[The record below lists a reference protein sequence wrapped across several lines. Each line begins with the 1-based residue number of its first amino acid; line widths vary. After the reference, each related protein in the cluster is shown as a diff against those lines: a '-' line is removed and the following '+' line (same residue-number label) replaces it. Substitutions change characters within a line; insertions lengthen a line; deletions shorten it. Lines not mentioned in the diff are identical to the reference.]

1 MQNYNT
7 IPNPDLTVGEN
18 NKQRWNQARY
28 RRHGFHN
35 ANILFR
41 RALMV
46 RSREVLVLR
55 PCETP
60 SISISPDLQGL
71 MSHPAFS
78 ALCCIHEDEI
88 VLEASADDFSTTRPH
103 SIQSISKLHV
113 HLIVGRLIEQGVL
126 SLDTKVSDYLPDIG
140 TGYANVPVQR
150 LLDMSVNNNFSE
162 DYFDPNSDCFNE
174 EIALGWRL
182 PGDRSIKE
190 TSLEEFTNSITGPE
204 VQRFVGAAKYK
215 SANTDVLTRI
225 ISKISEKTP
234 AQHIEEI
241 ADAIGYEGAFYI
253 SLSPEGYPAFSG
265 GGCLSARDLARFGL
279 IFTREGRNIAGQPF
293 ANEEFLSKSLSRPA
307 PSLSEPKDWLR
318 YSNHVMTDGRFVG
331 HAGYGGQFLLV
342 DTQTKTSISFLSV
355 LENEDGYDDVYMG
368 NVAATLKN
376 LMQAF

>member
-46 RSREVLVLR
+46 RSREILVLR

-204 VQRFVGAAKYK
+204 VQRL
-215 SANTDVLTRI
+215 SLI
-225 ISKISEKTP
+225 
-234 AQHIEEI
+234 HI
-241 ADAIGYEGAFYI
+241 
-253 SLSPEGYPAFSG
+253 
-265 GGCLSARDLARFGL
+265 
-279 IFTREGRNIAGQPF
+279 
-293 ANEEFLSKSLSRPA
+293 
-307 PSLSEPKDWLR
+307 
-318 YSNHVMTDGRFVG
+318 
-331 HAGYGGQFLLV
+331 
-342 DTQTKTSISFLSV
+342 
-355 LENEDGYDDVYMG
+355 
-368 NVAATLKN
+368 
-376 LMQAF
+376 